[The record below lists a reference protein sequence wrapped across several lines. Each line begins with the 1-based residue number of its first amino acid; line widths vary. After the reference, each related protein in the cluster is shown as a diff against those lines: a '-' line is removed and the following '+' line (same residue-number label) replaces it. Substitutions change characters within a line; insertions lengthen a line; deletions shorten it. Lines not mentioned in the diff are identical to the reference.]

1 MRVSRHILVL
11 LVCLLSFST
20 SMAIQRRRDPANP
33 TPAYILPYDSYA
45 SGPEASVSRRIMT
58 RAAMASGSYSTGRV
72 PTTGDVEIPVILVDF
87 PDVKFSI
94 SDTLKLIETFD
105 KILNGPVDKDREP
118 FTYKDC
124 VIYPPTGSV
133 AEYFRDQS
141 YGRYRPSFKITG
153 PVHSSRNMENYG
165 RGSENNVLNLV
176 REACDSVMSRGL
188 ADLTRYV
195 ENDSLKQLLII
206 YAGQGEN
213 YPGSDPRLIW
223 PHYNTLTLSYIS
235 SSLFSHGIKSI
246 TYACSNE
253 LFWDS
258 DTIIDGIGV
267 ICHEFSHI
275 LGLQDY
281 YDTYNYSGAEINS
294 AMGYWSLMDYGSYEN
309 EGFSPVGYSAFD
321 KFSLGW
327 LDLEEVGTPADY
339 TLHEIGT
346 EPDPANGVHT
356 AYRLSTPYDNIY
368 FIMEN
373 RQKTGWY
380 RYSATEGMLVTA
392 VNYNASNWNNNTI
405 NVSTKRLYSVNADN
419 DNNRKTNA
427 GDLFPYGD
435 EDSLTTAGSPSLSID
450 GTAPYYSLYGIR
462 NQNGLVTFTVSSK
475 MPARVQEHADSDVDI
490 NFNDGVLTVSAPC
503 GSRLS
508 VHDLSGHAILET
520 VMTEPTFQTV
530 LPEHGVWLIRCGNKT
545 RKVRN

>member
-165 RGSENNVLNLV
+165 RGSESNVLNLV

-223 PHYNTLTLSYIS
+223 PHYNTLTLSYIR
-235 SSLFSHGIKSI
+235 
-246 TYACSNE
+246 
-253 LFWDS
+253 
-258 DTIIDGIGV
+258 
-267 ICHEFSHI
+267 
-275 LGLQDY
+275 
-281 YDTYNYSGAEINS
+281 
-294 AMGYWSLMDYGSYEN
+294 
-309 EGFSPVGYSAFD
+309 
-321 KFSLGW
+321 
-327 LDLEEVGTPADY
+327 
-339 TLHEIGT
+339 
-346 EPDPANGVHT
+346 EPS
-356 AYRLSTPYDNIY
+356 R
-368 FIMEN
+368 
-373 RQKTGWY
+373 
-380 RYSATEGMLVTA
+380 
-392 VNYNASNWNNNTI
+392 
-405 NVSTKRLYSVNADN
+405 
-419 DNNRKTNA
+419 
-427 GDLFPYGD
+427 
-435 EDSLTTAGSPSLSID
+435 SLS
-450 GTAPYYSLYGIR
+450 R
-462 NQNGLVTFTVSSK
+462 
-475 MPARVQEHADSDVDI
+475 
-490 NFNDGVLTVSAPC
+490 PC
-503 GSRLS
+503 
-508 VHDLSGHAILET
+508 
-520 VMTEPTFQTV
+520 
-530 LPEHGVWLIRCGNKT
+530 
-545 RKVRN
+545 

>member
-1 MRVSRHILVL
+1 MRASRHALVL

-20 SMAIQRRRDPANP
+20 SVAIQRRRDPLSP
-33 TPAYILPYDSYA
+33 TPAYILPYDSYLA
-45 SGPEASVSRRIMT
+45 GPEASVTNRIMT
-58 RAAMASGSYSTGRV
+58 RAAIASGSYSTGKV

-94 SDTLKLIETFD
+94 SDTLKLLETYG
-105 KILNGPVDKDREP
+105 KLLNGPIDKNWEP
-118 FTYKDC
+118 FTYKGT

-141 YGRYRPSFKITG
+141 YGKYRPSFKITG
-153 PVHSSRNMENYG
+153 LVHTSRNMENYG
-165 RGSENNVLNLV
+165 RGSETNVLNLV

-213 YPGSDPRLIW
+213 YPNSDPRLIW
-223 PHYNTLTLSYIS
+223 PHSNNLSLNYIS
-235 SSLFSHGIKSI
+235 STLFSHGIKNI
-246 TYACSNE
+246 TYSCSNE

-258 DTIIDGIGV
+258 DTIIDGIGT

-281 YDTYNYSGAEINS
+281 YDTYNISGSEINA
-294 AMGYWSLMDYGSYEN
+294 AMGFWSIMDYGSYEN

-327 LDLEEVGTPADY
+327 LDLEEVSYPAEY

-356 AYRLSTPYDNIY
+356 AYRLNTPYDNMY
-368 FIMEN
+368 FVMEY
-373 RQKTGWY
+373 RQKRGWY
-380 RYSATEGMLVTA
+380 RYSAAEGMLVTA
-392 VNYNASNWNNNTI
+392 VNYTPSNWNDNTI
-405 NVSTKRLYSVNADN
+405 NTNTRRLYSVNADN
-419 DNNRKTNA
+419 DYNRNTNA
-427 GDLFPYGD
+427 GDLFPYGL
-435 EDSLTTAGSPSLSID
+435 EDSLTTAGSPRLTIN
-450 GTAPYYSLYGIR
+450 GTVPYYSLYGIR
-462 NQNGLVTFTVSSK
+462 NQGGTVSFTASVK
-475 MPARVQEHADSDVDI
+475 MPAHVQSGTDPEIEISLM
-490 NFNDGVLTVSAPC
+490 DGILRVSAPC

-508 VHDLSGHAILET
+508 VHDLSGHTILET
-520 VMTEPTFQTV
+520 VMTEPTFSTF

>member
-1 MRVSRHILVL
+1 
-11 LVCLLSFST
+11 
-20 SMAIQRRRDPANP
+20 MAIQRRRDPASP
-33 TPAYILPYDSYA
+33 TPAYVLPYDSYVA
-45 SGPEASVSRRIMT
+45 GPEASVTKRIMT
-58 RAAMASGSYSTGRV
+58 RAAMVSGTYSTGKVR
-72 PTTGDVEIPVILVDF
+72 TTGDVEIPVILVDF

-94 SDTLKLIETFD
+94 SDTLKLIETYE
-105 KILNGPVDKDREP
+105 KILNGPIDKDGDP
-118 FTYKDC
+118 FTYKNC

-141 YGRYRPSFKITG
+141 FGKYRPSFKITG

-165 RGSENNVLNLV
+165 RGSESNVLNLV
-176 REACDSVMSRGL
+176 REACDSVLSRGL
-188 ADLTRYV
+188 TDLTRYV
-195 ENDSLKQLLII
+195 ENDSLKQLLVI

-213 YPGSDPRLIW
+213 YPGSNPSLIW
-223 PHYNTLTLSYIS
+223 PHCNTLTMSYIS
-235 SSLFSHGIKSI
+235 STLYSSGIKSI

-258 DTIIDGIGV
+258 DTIIDGIGT

-281 YDTYNYSGAEINS
+281 YDSYNYSGSEINS

-327 LDLEEVGTPADY
+327 LDLEEVITPADY

-346 EPDPANGVHT
+346 EPDPASGIHT
-356 AYRLSTPYDNIY
+356 AYRLTTPYDNIY

-373 RQKTGWY
+373 RQKKGWFK
-380 RYSATEGMLVTA
+380 YSAAEGMLVTA

-405 NVSTKRLYSVNADN
+405 NVSAKRLFSINADN

-435 EDSLTTAGSPSLSID
+435 EDSLTTAGSPRLAIN
-450 GTAPYYSLYGIR
+450 GTTPYYSLYGIR
-462 NQNGLVTFTVSSK
+462 NKDGLVSFTVSSK
-475 MPARVQEHADSDVDI
+475 MPAQVQESQETGIEISFSD
-490 NFNDGVLTVSAPC
+490 GLLTVCAPS
-503 GSRLS
+503 GTRLT

-520 VMTEPTFQTV
+520 LMTEPTFSTT
-530 LPEHGVWLIRCGNKT
+530 LPEHGVWLVRCGNKT